1 MSELKKKVCN
11 LQKLLKQPDH
21 PEKYYLK
28 VLAKLDGY
36 DMTLDILKET
46 GIGKVVNTMKKR
58 EGDVADKAKAL
69 VKKWME
75 LLGGGQSSSEKR
87 EREEEGSRESSR
99 EGSREGSS
107 KRFKKAVKK
116 VTAPVE
122 VYFNRPPGTFKPL
135 ENSGTHAWSI
145 FSGRTNNT
153 EVQKLSEL
161 CKRSL
166 AENVSCIYHVG
177 TLNYEVLSDVLS
189 RANPEQLN
197 LIEHRNPHLASD
209 TVGAEVVWKK
219 HVVREFKTN
228 NLVGE
233 SWKTMYWDRLAER
246 KQKLARLTNSINQKK
261 QDKADLDKNKHSV
274 KQLSSNFLPKATK
287 RRTFGPGGSNGSNAR
302 SSNEGSGK
310 PPLMRKSIEAKSRWR

>member
-28 VLAKLDGY
+28 VLTKLDGY

-46 GIGKVVNTMKKR
+46 GVGKVVNTMKKR
-58 EGDVADKAKAL
+58 QGEVSDKAKAL

-75 LLGGGQSSSEKR
+75 LLEGAQGGSEKR
-87 EREEEGSRESSR
+87 EREEESSS
-99 EGSREGSS
+99 SREGSS
-107 KRFKKAVKK
+107 KRFKKAPKK
-116 VTAPVE
+116 DLKPIE
-122 VYFNRPPGTFKPL
+122 VYFHRPPGTFKL
-135 ENSGTHAWSI
+135 TENSGSHAWTI

-177 TLNYEVLSDVLS
+177 TLNYEVLSDILS

-209 TVGAEVVWKK
+209 TVSAEVVWKK

-274 KQLSSNFLPKATK
+274 KQLAGNFLPKATK
-287 RRTFGPGGSNGSNAR
+287 RRTFGPGGSNGSRAK